1 MIRGTTPTLTITF
14 PDCFDMAS
22 VQAYELWL
30 RAERSGYKLH
40 FADEQITKH
49 DNAVSITLTQEQTL
63 TFDNNENIAVQLRFI
78 DSAGRV
84 GATYKA
90 TISIAEFI
98 GEGEFNG

>member
-1 MIRGTTPTLTITF
+1 MIRGTTPTLTITL
-14 PDCFDMAS
+14 PDGFDMTS

-40 FADEQITKH
+40 FTDEQITKTEG
-49 DNAVSITLTQEQTL
+49 AVSITLTQEQTL
-63 TFDNNENIAVQLRFI
+63 KFDNNENIAVQLRFI
-78 DSAGRV
+78 NSAGRV

>member
-1 MIRGTTPTLTITF
+1 MIRGTTPTLTITL
-14 PDCFDMAS
+14 PDDFDMAS
-22 VQAYELWL
+22 VQAYEVWL

-63 TFDNNENIAVQLRFI
+63 KFDNNENIAVQLRFI
-78 DSAGRV
+78 DSVGRV

-98 GEGEFNG
+98 GEGEFGE

>member
-1 MIRGTTPTLTITF
+1 MIRGTTPTLTITL
-14 PDCFDMAS
+14 PDGFDMAS

>member
-1 MIRGTTPTLTITF
+1 MIRGTTPTLTITL
-14 PDCFDMAS
+14 PNSFDMAS

-30 RAERSGYKLH
+30 RGERSGYKLH
-40 FADEQITKH
+40 FTDEQITKTEG
-49 DNAVSITLTQEQTL
+49 AVSITLTQEQTL
-63 TFDNNENIAVQLRFI
+63 KFDNNENITVQLRFI

>member
-14 PDCFDMAS
+14 PDGFDMES
-22 VQAYELWL
+22 VQAYEVWL
-30 RAERSGYKLH
+30 RAEQSGSKLH
-40 FADEQITKH
+40 FTDEQIAKTEG
-49 DNAVSITLTQEQTL
+49 AVSITLTQEQTL
-63 TFDNNENIAVQLRFI
+63 KFYNNENIAVQLRFI

-98 GEGEFNG
+98 GEGEFGE